1 MAYEMNAKRIA
12 LISSSRS
19 TVHTLLEE
27 ATALGIRVQH
37 ILELENI
44 DRKGGESDSELPLKV
59 EKFLRNLPGKRPV
72 VAVIVEAVEAVA
84 IAEYLKHVQLSIEP
98 IWLIG
103 SLGLDLHKLSAW
115 RTVFH
120 GGLFV
125 EPHMPELAEFKNF
138 FIEALQVCLPYF
150 TNYRLTFFI
159 ASDLSIFYLLALNTF
174 LYLLNCFGI
183 IIISKSYDLPFSLK
197 VTTIFFCK
205 IAN

>member
-1 MAYEMNAKRIA
+1 MHILIIFLISFFFQIQVFYQSLEQFFLTVSQNNFGNKKPFFLQALANLAYEMNAKRIA

-138 FIEALQVCLPYF
+138 FIEALQVCLSYF
-150 TNYRLTFFI
+150 TNYRLTY
-159 ASDLSIFYLLALNTF
+159 S
-174 LYLLNCFGI
+174 
-183 IIISKSYDLPFSLK
+183 
-197 VTTIFFCK
+197 
-205 IAN
+205 

>member
-27 ATALGIRVQH
+27 ATALGIRVPH
-37 ILELENI
+37 ILELENT
-44 DRKGGESDSELPLKV
+44 RKGESDSDLPQKV
-59 EKFLRNLPGKRPV
+59 ERFLRNLPGKRPV

-84 IAEYLKHVQLSIEP
+84 IAEYLKHIQLPVEP
-98 IWLIG
+98 TWLVG

-138 FIEALQVCLPYF
+138 FIEALQVGRIFFFYF
-150 TNYRLTFFI
+150 T
-159 ASDLSIFYLLALNTF
+159 
-174 LYLLNCFGI
+174 C
-183 IIISKSYDLPFSLK
+183 
-197 VTTIFFCK
+197 
-205 IAN
+205 